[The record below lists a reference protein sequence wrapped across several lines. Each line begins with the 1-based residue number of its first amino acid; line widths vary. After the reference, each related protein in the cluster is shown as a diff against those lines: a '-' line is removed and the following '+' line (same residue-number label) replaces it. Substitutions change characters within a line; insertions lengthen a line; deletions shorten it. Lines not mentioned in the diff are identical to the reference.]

1 MTIYVIIERAS
12 WIYVEKLQNGTAA
25 VRGGDGVKSDRLL
38 SVLLLMQARGRMTER
53 ELAERLEVSQ
63 RTIHR
68 DLEALSASRV
78 PVVALRGSQGGW
90 ELEKGWRTQVPGLDE
105 AELRAL
111 LMAQPRVVG
120 HPRLAAAA
128 ESALNKL
135 MAALPGPMR
144 EHAAAMR
151 ERLHVD
157 PTGWWETGEDL
168 SMLSIVQDAVARE
181 RQLAFDYVRGDGQRS
196 ARSVDPLGLVAK
208 GTSWYLV
215 ARGPSGLRTFRVSRM
230 TGAAVLAS
238 GFERPAKFNLAE
250 YWARTTAELEGRRK
264 RFAVVLALAPAAAQM
279 LTARC
284 VTSPVQVQKQAVPI
298 PDEWLTLHA
307 EFDDEQFAR
316 FVVLGL
322 GTRVRAIEPAEFSH
336 AILKEARAVA
346 GQGSRPRV
354 KNRRAKA

>member
-1 MTIYVIIERAS
+1 MKA
-12 WIYVEKLQNGTAA
+12 
-25 VRGGDGVKSDRLL
+25 DRLL
-38 SVLLLMQARGRMTER
+38 SVLLLLQARGRVTER

-78 PVVALRGSQGGW
+78 PVNALRGSQGGW

-120 HPRLAAAA
+120 NSRLAAAA

-144 EHAAAMR
+144 EQAAAMR

-157 PTGWWETGEDL
+157 PTAWWETGEDL
-168 SMLSIVQDAVARE
+168 SMLSVVQDAVARE
-181 RQLAFDYVRGDGQRS
+181 RQLAFDYVRADGQRS
-196 ARSVDPLGLVAK
+196 ARTVDPLGLVAK

-215 ARGPSGLRTFRVSRM
+215 ARGATGMRTFRVSRM
-230 TGAAVLAS
+230 ASATVLAG
-238 GFERPAKFNLAE
+238 GFERPAKFDLAAH
-250 YWARTTAELEGRRK
+250 WARATAELEDRRK
-264 RFAVVLALAPAAAQM
+264 PFSVMLALAPKAAQAV
-279 LTARC
+279 TTRC
-284 VTSPVQVQKQAVPI
+284 RTVPVTDAKISDLPPDWIAVR
-298 PDEWLTLHA
+298 A
-307 EFDDEQFAR
+307 EFDDEEFAR

-322 GTRVRAIEPAEFSH
+322 GTRARAIEPLEFRR
-336 AILKEARAVA
+336 AIQEEARAVA
-346 GQGSRPRV
+346 ADQLRAPR
-354 KNRRAKA
+354 KKPSTA

>member
-1 MTIYVIIERAS
+1 MTSYVIIKRAS

-25 VRGGDGVKSDRLL
+25 VRGGEGVKSDRLL
-38 SVLLLMQARGRMTER
+38 SVLLLMQARGRVTER

-78 PVVALRGSQGGW
+78 PLMALRGSQGGW

-135 MAALPGPMR
+135 MASLPGPMR
-144 EHAAAMR
+144 EQAAVMR

-168 SMLSIVQDAVARE
+168 SMLSIVQDAVARQ

-230 TGAAVLAS
+230 TGATALAG
-238 GFERPAKFNLAE
+238 GFERPPKFDLAE

-264 RFAVVLALAPAAAQM
+264 RFSVVLALAPGAARM

-284 VTSPVQVQKQAVPI
+284 ATSPIPAAKNAGAI
-298 PDEWLTLHA
+298 PDGWLTLRA
-307 EFDDEQFAR
+307 EFDDEEFAR
-316 FVVLGL
+316 FVVLGM
-322 GTRVRAIEPAEFSH
+322 GTRVRAIEPAEFRRG
-336 AILKEARAVA
+336 ILNEAKAVA
-346 GQGSRPRV
+346 GQASRGTPKNQRV
-354 KNRRAKA
+354 MA

>member
-1 MTIYVIIERAS
+1 MKA
-12 WIYVEKLQNGTAA
+12 
-25 VRGGDGVKSDRLL
+25 DRLL
-38 SVLLLMQARGRMTER
+38 SVLLLLQAKGRVTER

-90 ELEKGWRTQVPGLDE
+90 ELDRGWRTHVPGLDA

-120 HPRLAAAA
+120 NSRLAAAA

-144 EHAAAMR
+144 EEAATMR

-168 SMLSIVQDAVARE
+168 SMLSVVQDAVAQE
-181 RQLAFDYVRGDGQRS
+181 RQLAFDYVRADGQRS
-196 ARSVDPLGLVAK
+196 ARTVDPLGLVAK
-208 GTSWYLV
+208 GQSWYLV
-215 ARGPSGLRTFRVSRM
+215 ARGATGLRTFRVSRM
-230 TGAAVLAS
+230 TGVTVLAS
-238 GFERPAKFNLAE
+238 GFDRPARFDLAAH
-250 YWARTTAELEGRRK
+250 WARSTAELEGRRR
-264 RFAVVLALAPAAAQM
+264 RFSVVLVLAPDAAQM
-279 LTARC
+279 LAARC
-284 VTSPVQVQKQAVPI
+284 PTKPMADAEDAAPA
-298 PDEWLTLHA
+298 PDGWVSLRA
-307 EFDDEQFAR
+307 DFDDEAFAT

-322 GTRVRAIEPAEFSH
+322 GSRVRAIAPDEFCQKIRDEVAIMSAQQHDQQAEERND
-336 AILKEARAVA
+336 IAR
-346 GQGSRPRV
+346 
-354 KNRRAKA
+354 

>member
-1 MTIYVIIERAS
+1 
-12 WIYVEKLQNGTAA
+12 
-25 VRGGDGVKSDRLL
+25 VKSDRLL

-144 EHAAAMR
+144 EQAAAMR

-168 SMLSIVQDAVARE
+168 SMLSIVQDAVARQ
-181 RQLAFDYVRGDGQRS
+181 RQLAFDYVRGDGERS
-196 ARSVDPLGLVAK
+196 ARTVDPLGLVAK

-215 ARGPSGLRTFRVSRM
+215 ARGGSGMRTFRVSRM

-238 GFERPAKFNLAE
+238 GFERPAKFDLAE
-250 YWARTTAELEGRRK
+250 YWARTTAELAGRRR
-264 RFAVVLALAPAAAQM
+264 RFSVLLALTPGAAQM
-279 LTARC
+279 LTLRC
-284 VTSPVQVQKQAVPI
+284 VTSPVPTPKNAGPI
-298 PDEWLTLHA
+298 PDGWVTVRA
-307 EFDDEQFAR
+307 EFDDEEFAR
-316 FVVLGL
+316 FVVLGM
-322 GTRVRAIEPAEFSH
+322 GTRARALEPAEFCRKILNEAMAMAGQRSRRRARNSH
-336 AILKEARAVA
+336 AR
-346 GQGSRPRV
+346 G
-354 KNRRAKA
+354 